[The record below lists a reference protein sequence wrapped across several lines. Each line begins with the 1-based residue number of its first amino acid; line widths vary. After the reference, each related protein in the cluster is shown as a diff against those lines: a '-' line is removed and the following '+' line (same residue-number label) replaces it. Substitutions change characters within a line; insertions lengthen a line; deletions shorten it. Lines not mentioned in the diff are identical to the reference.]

1 MPHDGPCV
9 SYMSLGQ
16 PPSLGGWINC
26 LFPSPQLNS
35 GKSKNTY
42 FPESMFKQHS
52 NNRHIPLILWARTA
66 DMPKEVEHFTES
78 VVQIRAGSCQV
89 FWFEKSLQEDGLTYS
104 THSMQPVET
113 LGYSAK
119 NVLKFNFAKI
129 LRRSLQLLSVQRQF
143 LSKPLNYYTSEYWS
157 CVFFL

>member
-9 SYMSLGQ
+9 SSMSLGR
-16 PPSLGGWINC
+16 PPSLGGWIDC

-35 GKSKNTY
+35 GKIKNIY

-52 NNRHIPLILWARTA
+52 SNRHIPLILWARTA
-66 DMPKEVEHFTES
+66 DMPKEVEHFIES
-78 VVQIRAGSCQV
+78 VVQTRAGSCQI
-89 FWFEKSLQEDGLTYS
+89 FWFGKSPQDDGLTYS

-113 LGYSAK
+113 LRYSDK
-119 NVLKFNFAKI
+119 NVLEINFAKI
-129 LRRSLQLLSVQRQF
+129 LERSLQLLSVPRQF
-143 LSKPLNYYTSEYWS
+143 LSKPLNYYTSEY